1 MRDSEHQDFT
11 DKYFRKSFCASNIY
25 GAENMKYIY
34 KKILTYNDYKF
45 MYLVKNNQE
54 MQFHSKLELSEP
66 PMFPR
71 ISRSNKKSG
80 TYEYLVISESFHVK
94 GKGSTTRDIANLG
107 NVKKLKPNEIENLID
122 GLIRLFQV
130 EKYSL
135 SEQVEILESL
145 EHGSIIFWQKL
156 WNKISLSDSIKKL
169 IRSKNNRIKIDVDK
183 YIEMM
188 VINRCVDPLSKLGTT
203 RWIERTSY
211 KAMKGYHDLPMDVEY
226 FYRSMDYL
234 LDIKDELELALY
246 EKLKTLFSI
255 NVKLTFYDITST
267 FFYTNNCS
275 IGKKGHSRDHCSD
288 KEQIVIGVVTSWEG
302 YPIKHYVFEGNT
314 KDEKTVIDVV
324 KQLKK
329 EYQIEETTFVGDRGM
344 ITKLNLSTI
353 EGEGFKYIM
362 GVKHRQSEI
371 HAMLL
376 ADDELDENLY
386 QEYKGLMIQER
397 QISVKDFLLWKSKA
411 ILNEKGISTEDQ
423 AFSSLKGLIG
433 SLNNLDEVEY
443 PIIKKAMSALTQDSR
458 ICRRISA
465 LILKYGRQYENTLRS
480 IICLNPERQLLTKQK
495 REIKILSLSKALSEL
510 FSKVKKETEAVKIEK
525 KIDRIFE
532 GYKRRYKKFFE
543 ILRDHQQKAVGY
555 TPNEKALAEEEKYDG
570 IFILATNRQDLEP
583 GKVVDS
589 YKNLQEV
596 EMLFDDLKH
605 FVDIH
610 PVRHWLAVRVRAH
623 VFLCIL
629 ALLLKRIFE
638 INCMNGKA
646 CMQPLEEISKSKL
659 IKYEVKYSEKENR
672 RQTFPKVTQT
682 TPAQKEI
689 FKIVGIR
696 NPMSLENLVW

>member
-1 MRDSEHQDFT
+1 
-11 DKYFRKSFCASNIY
+11 
-25 GAENMKYIY
+25 
-34 KKILTYNDYKF
+34 
-45 MYLVKNNQE
+45 
-54 MQFHSKLELSEP
+54 
-66 PMFPR
+66 MFPR

-80 TYEYLVISESFHVK
+80 TYEYLVISESVHVK

-156 WNKISLSDSIKKL
+156 WNKIRLSDSIRKL
-169 IRSKNNRIKIDVDK
+169 TRSKKSRIKIDVEK
-183 YIEMM
+183 YVEMM
-188 VINRCVDPLSKLGTT
+188 VINRCVDPLSKLGAT

-211 KAMKGYHDLPMDVEY
+211 KAMKGYHDLPLDVEY

-234 LDIKDELELALY
+234 LSIKDELELALY
-246 EKLKTLFSI
+246 ERLKTLFSI

-267 FFYTNNCS
+267 FFYSDNCS
-275 IGKKGHSRDHCSD
+275 IGKKGHSRDHRSD

-353 EGEGFKYIM
+353 EGEGFNYIM

-386 QEYKGLMIQER
+386 QEYKGLKIQER
-397 QISVKDFLLWKSKA
+397 QILVKDFLLWKSKA
-411 ILNEKGISTEDQ
+411 ILNEKSISTEDQ
-423 AFSSLKGLIG
+423 AFSSFKGLIG
-433 SLNNLDEVEY
+433 SLNNLDKVEY
-443 PIIKKAMSALTQDSR
+443 ATIKKAVLALTQDSK

-465 LILKYGRQYENTLRS
+465 LIRKYHGQYKNTLRS
-480 IICLNPERQLLTKQK
+480 IICLNQERQALAKQK
-495 REIKILSLSKALSEL
+495 REAKISSLSKALSEL
-510 FSKVKKETEAVKIEK
+510 FSRVKKETEAIKVEN
-525 KIDRIFE
+525 KIDKIFE
-532 GYKRRYKKFFE
+532 GYKRRYKKFFK

-555 TPNEKALAEEEKYDG
+555 TRNEKALAEEEKYDG

-610 PVRHWLAVRVRAH
+610 PVRHWLEVRVRAH

-638 INCMNGKA
+638 ISYMNGKA

-672 RQTFPKVTQT
+672 RQIFPKVTQT

-689 FKIVGIR
+689 FKMVGIK

>member
-1 MRDSEHQDFT
+1 
-11 DKYFRKSFCASNIY
+11 
-25 GAENMKYIY
+25 
-34 KKILTYNDYKF
+34 
-45 MYLVKNNQE
+45 
-54 MQFHSKLELSEP
+54 
-66 PMFPR
+66 MFPR

-80 TYEYLVISESFHVK
+80 TYEYLVISESVHVK

-156 WNKISLSDSIKKL
+156 WNKIRLSDSIRKL
-169 IRSKNNRIKIDVDK
+169 TRSKKSRIKIDVEK
-183 YIEMM
+183 YVEMM
-188 VINRCVDPLSKLGTT
+188 VINRCVDPLSKLGAT

-211 KAMKGYHDLPMDVEY
+211 KAMKGYHDLPLDVEY

-234 LDIKDELELALY
+234 LSIKDELELALY
-246 EKLKTLFSI
+246 ERLKTLFSI

-267 FFYTNNCS
+267 FFYSDNCS
-275 IGKKGHSRDHCSD
+275 IGKKGHSRDHRSD

-353 EGEGFKYIM
+353 EGEGFNYIM

-386 QEYKGLMIQER
+386 QEYKGLKIQER
-397 QISVKDFLLWKSKA
+397 QILVKDFLLWKSKA
-411 ILNEKGISTEDQ
+411 ILNEKSISAEDQ
-423 AFSSLKGLIG
+423 AFSSFKGLIG
-433 SLNNLDEVEY
+433 SLNNLDKVEY
-443 PIIKKAMSALTQDSR
+443 ATIKKAVLALTQDSK

-465 LILKYGRQYENTLRS
+465 LIRKYHGQYKNTLRS
-480 IICLNPERQLLTKQK
+480 IICLNQERQALAKQK
-495 REIKILSLSKALSEL
+495 REAKISSLSKALSEL
-510 FSKVKKETEAVKIEK
+510 FSRVKKETEAIKVEN
-525 KIDRIFE
+525 KIDKIFE
-532 GYKRRYKKFFE
+532 GYKRRYKKFFK

-555 TPNEKALAEEEKYDG
+555 TRNEKALAEEEKYDG

-610 PVRHWLAVRVRAH
+610 PVRHWLEVRVRAH

-638 INCMNGKA
+638 ISYMNGKA

-672 RQTFPKVTQT
+672 RQIFPKVTQT

-689 FKIVGIR
+689 FKMVGIK